1 MLSTLLVLASAE
13 GEETS
18 KTAFYV
24 AGSVLA
30 GFAVLLSVLG
40 MAKPDFPGSDGAA
53 RATMG
58 VGAVLVLATLVAVLA
73 TA

>member
-1 MLSTLLVLASAE
+1 MLATLLALASEEAE
-13 GEETS
+13 SS
-18 KTAFYV
+18 KTAFYI

-30 GFAVLLSVLG
+30 GFAVLLSVFG
-40 MAKPDFPGSDGAA
+40 MNKPDFPSSDGAA

-58 VGAVLVLATLVAVLA
+58 VAAVLVLATMVAILA